1 MYKRFE
7 NFSRE
12 DLQQLRNEIVLNSLY
27 VSDYNN
33 SFGISA
39 NSVCDFF
46 DSFMSFIDDLA
57 KEDNYIYGDN
67 YGDHKYPHTIWD
79 FFEKYDTIDN
89 LENWYG
95 CYEGFDWVQYDE
107 DEDLDEIADA
117 A

>member
-1 MYKRFE
+1 MKRFE
-7 NFSRE
+7 NFTKE
-12 DLQQLRNEIVLNSLY
+12 DLQSLRNEIVLNSLY

-46 DSFMSFIDDLA
+46 DSYMSFIEEMA
-57 KEDNYIYGDN
+57 NEDGFEFGYQC
-67 YGDHKYPHTIWD
+67 KHTFAD

-89 LENWYG
+89 LLEWYG
-95 CYEGFDWVQYDE
+95 CYEDFSWVEYE
-107 DEDLDEIADA
+107 DEYEMQDA